1 MIKITKE
8 LIERYHLDECTAEER
23 ASVEQWLDDD
33 FFEEEIEDKESA
45 LPENLQLDIWEEI
58 RKTIPD
64 HTQVATTKTI
74 SLWPKLVAASIVLTA
89 VSILFLHSK
98 QTVLPAYTSIRNN
111 VSINNNTLNVKHID
125 DAGYSIAISPGTYAN
140 INYRN
145 GLIDF
150 TGSIIICAKRDIEL
164 NIKGIHQ
171 KLKFKGGQTYIALLG
186 KSPNDRTIVISSQNL
201 MDLPPLLQKQVVNE
215 FRI

>member
-23 ASVEQWLDDD
+23 TAVEQWLNDD
-33 FFEEEIEDKESA
+33 FFEEEIENKECT
-45 LPENLQLDIWEEI
+45 LPENLQSDIWEEI

-64 HTQVATTKTI
+64 HTSSTATKTI
-74 SLWPKLVAASIVLTA
+74 RLWPKLIAASIALVALSVL
-89 VSILFLHSK
+89 FFHNK
-98 QTVLPAYTSIRNN
+98 KTVLPAYTSIRNS
-111 VSINNNTLNVKHID
+111 VSVNNNTLNVKHID

-164 NIKGIHQ
+164 NIKGINK

-186 KSPNDRTIVISSQNL
+186 KSPNDHTIVISTQNL